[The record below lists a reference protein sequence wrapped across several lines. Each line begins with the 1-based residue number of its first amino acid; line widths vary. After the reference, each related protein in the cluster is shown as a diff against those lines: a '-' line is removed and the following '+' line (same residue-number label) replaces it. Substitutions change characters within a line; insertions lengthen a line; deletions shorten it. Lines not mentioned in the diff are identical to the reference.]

1 MNLIWQSICMI
12 TFGATCWAIGDILL
26 KGFLK
31 KNSVSPAFVHH
42 PLAFATGNVA
52 LSYILT
58 GLGFVGGF
66 LPTVLW
72 TVFFGGIGITIWH
85 IVNKFNQY
93 THPRSMNPVRDSS
106 GTSTSA
112 RVILGSHPDSKQPG
126 LISNG
131 VNQTIQESTGRKG
144 NRLLYLLMVM
154 IGLFY
159 IPEILQAA
167 APPYIRDSLVYH
179 LLCPKEYLKAG
190 RLVHID
196 GNIYSAFPKGH
207 EVLITLLLFV
217 SGDRATQ
224 GFSIL
229 QQAAAIGSVYGLARL
244 MVGPWPSAL
253 CTLGYATVPPVMY
266 FTGCGYVEPALLM
279 TLGGSLLVLFLSFR
293 SGGNPRMDAN
303 TSLGPISLLGFLAG
317 WMVALK
323 YTGLIY
329 LGLIALVLMWEQ
341 RKMPSKRS
349 LKLIGVF
356 SLAAAPGLCWMIWNW
371 VDLGNPVYPMAWLL
385 FGGSGWDETRAL
397 AMSQYFDIYG
407 MGRNLK
413 DYLMLPWNLAFAG
426 RFDTIRFDGA
436 MGPFLIVFLLLAI
449 ATAFLLIR
457 RRLVNHMLRN
467 IGVMFVISAAFFVFG
482 TQQVRFWLPSQL
494 LICIFVAPAV
504 GLLVHFVRGKGMMKV
519 ALMLTVIASLAW
531 NMWFLGK
538 QFLKVGYYKPVL
550 GMEQERDFL
559 VRRVPG
565 YPALEFINQNL
576 PQSSRLMCVWTGTYG
591 YYINRPF
598 YSDTF
603 IEDATLKKFI
613 DVSSDGRELSQRL
626 TEAGFTHLFFQF
638 SVLIKNMRSEQQAI
652 FLDLLKNGTV
662 PLFSYQDYSVLKI
675 GGG

>member
-1 MNLIWQSICMI
+1 MNLFWQLICMI
-12 TFGATCWAIGDILL
+12 AIGGACWAAGDIVLKRLL
-26 KGFLK
+26 G
-31 KNSVSPAFVHH
+31 KNVVLPTLARPS
-42 PLAFATGNVA
+42 LAFATGNVA
-52 LSYILT
+52 LSYLLT

-66 LPTVLW
+66 LPTLLW

-85 IVNKFNQY
+85 IVDKFNQY
-93 THPRSMNPVRDSS
+93 THSRSTNPIRDSS
-106 GTSTSA
+106 GASNSA
-112 RVILGSHPDSKQPG
+112 RTILGSGPTSKQPG
-126 LISNG
+126 VISNG
-131 VNQTIQESTGRKG
+131 MDQTIQESTGKKEDRV
-144 NRLLYLLMVM
+144 LYLLMVM

-159 IPEILQAA
+159 IPGILQAA

-190 RLVHID
+190 HLVHID

-207 EVLITLLLFV
+207 EVLMTLLLFV
-217 SGDRATQ
+217 SGDRAAQ

-244 MVGPWPSAL
+244 MVGPLPSAL

-266 FTGCGYVEPALLM
+266 FTGCGYVEPALVM
-279 TLGGSLLVLFLSFR
+279 TLGGSLMVVFLCFR
-293 SGGNPRMDAN
+293 PEENLRVDAN
-303 TSLGPISLLGFLAG
+303 TGLGPISLLGFLAG

-329 LGLIALVLMWEQ
+329 LGLIALVLMWGQ
-341 RKMPSKRS
+341 RRMPSERS

-356 SLAAAPGLCWMIWNW
+356 SLSAAPGLCWMIWNW
-371 VDLGNPVYPMAWLL
+371 VDLGNPVYPMAWFL

-397 AMSQYFDIYG
+397 AMSQYFDLYG

-449 ATAFLLIR
+449 ATAVLLIR

-467 IGVMFVISAAFFVFG
+467 IGVMLVISAAFFVFG
-482 TQQVRFWLPSQL
+482 TQQVRFWVPSQVL
-494 LICIFVAPAV
+494 TCIFVAPTV
-504 GLLVHFVRGKGMMKV
+504 GLLVHFVRGKGMLKV
-519 ALMLTVIASLAW
+519 ALILAVIASLAW

-550 GMEQERDFL
+550 GMEQEQAFL
-559 VRRVPG
+559 IRQIPG
-565 YPALEFINQNL
+565 YRVLEFINQSL
-576 PQSSRLMCVWTGTYG
+576 PKHSRILCVWTGAYG
-591 YYINRPF
+591 YYIDRSY

-603 IEDATLKKFI
+603 IEDVTLKKLI
-613 DVSSDGRELSQRL
+613 DASSDGRELSQRL
-626 TEAGFTHLFFQF
+626 TEAGFTHLFFRF
-638 SVLIKNMRSEQQAI
+638 SLVIKNMRSEQQAI
-652 FLDLLKNGTV
+652 FLDLLRNGTV